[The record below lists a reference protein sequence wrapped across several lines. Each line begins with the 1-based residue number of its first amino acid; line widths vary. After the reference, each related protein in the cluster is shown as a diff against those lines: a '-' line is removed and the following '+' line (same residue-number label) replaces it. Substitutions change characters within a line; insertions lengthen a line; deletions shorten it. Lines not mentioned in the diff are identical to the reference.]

1 MSVHIRRCERRDLP
15 AVRELMRQ
23 LEEVAPTNTDFRL
36 DKLEATLA
44 EMEQLPAIYL
54 NLVAVA
60 EGRVVGFASAIFY
73 KTLFHEG
80 GTALINELVV
90 DRTVRGAGIG
100 SRLVEEIKREAM
112 ARGMEELE
120 VGTEQSNILAQ
131 RFYRRRGFDKE
142 YVLLGMEF

>member
-23 LEEVAPTNTDFRL
+23 LAEVAPTDTDFRL
-36 DKLEATLA
+36 DKLEAILA
-44 EMEQLPAIYL
+44 EMEQLPTIYL
-54 NLVAVA
+54 NLVAVM

-100 SRLVEEIKREAM
+100 SRLVEEIKREAI
-112 ARGMEELE
+112 ARGMDELE
-120 VGTEQSNILAQ
+120 VGTEQSNVLAQ
-131 RFYRRRGFDKE
+131 RFYRRQGFDKE
-142 YVLLGMEF
+142 YALLGMEF